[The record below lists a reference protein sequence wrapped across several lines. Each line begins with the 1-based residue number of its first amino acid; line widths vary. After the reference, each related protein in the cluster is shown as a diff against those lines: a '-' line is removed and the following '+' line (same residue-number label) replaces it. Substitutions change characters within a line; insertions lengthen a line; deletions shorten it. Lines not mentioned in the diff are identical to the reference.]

1 MTDATTELAPYAF
14 VRKETLEQQAAPL
27 SVAGPIAWIR
37 ANLFSGPLNTI
48 LTLLCI
54 YLVIDTVPDLIR
66 FYFIDAVWSGA
77 NRDACLADKAGRPV
91 GACWA
96 YVADRFQ
103 YFIYG
108 SYPVSQR
115 WRVNIVFA
123 MFALGIVWLL
133 WNRVPKK
140 KLGFFYF
147 FVVLPISAYVL
158 LLGGAGAER
167 FLGICLTL
175 ALALAAL
182 YVVLSFVPQL
192 VRFWLG
198 EAALAVVE
206 QQPVWKRFFG
216 PKQIVAFAL
225 VTFLLLSLLASS
237 VGLPRVD
244 TGLWGGMTVTFLIA
258 AVGIVFSLPLGVML
272 ALGRRSKLPII
283 QMISVIFI
291 EFVRGVPLI
300 TVLFMAN
307 TMLPLFVP
315 QEYSPDRLLR
325 PLVGVA
331 LFAAAYMA
339 EVIRGGLQA
348 MPKGQYEG
356 AMSLGLGYWSMMRLI
371 ILPQALRI
379 VIPGIVNTFIGLFK
393 DTTLVTIV
401 GIFDFLRTIEATL
414 VDPTWA
420 TPTTRATGYAFAAIF
435 YFLCCWG
442 MSRYSIAVEKRLAA
456 GQKR

>member
-1 MTDATTELAPYAF
+1 MTDATLDNAPRAF
-14 VRKETLEQQAAPL
+14 VRTETLQQQPAPL
-27 SVAGPIAWIR
+27 SVAGPLAWIR
-37 ANLFSGPLNTI
+37 ANLFSSPLNAI

-54 YLVIDTVPDLIR
+54 WFVVDTVPEMIR
-66 FYFIDAVWSGA
+66 FYFLDAVWSGTT
-77 NRDACLADKAGRPV
+77 RDACLADKVGRPV

-108 SYPVSQR
+108 SYPITER

-123 MFALGIVWLL
+123 MFALGVVWLL
-133 WNRVPKK
+133 WNKAPLKK
-140 KLGFFYF
+140 VGAFYF
-147 FVVLPISAYVL
+147 FVILPLSAFIL
-158 LLGGAGAER
+158 LLGGARAQSLLR
-167 FLGICLTL
+167 FLILL
-175 ALALAAL
+175 SFALAVLYLA
-182 YVVLSFVPQL
+182 LSFVPAL
-192 VRFWLG
+192 ARFWTSPAL
-198 EAALAVVE
+198 LAVE
-206 QQPVWKRFFG
+206 QEAPPWKRFYR
-216 PKQIVAFAL
+216 PKRLI
-225 VTFLLLSLLASS
+225 LLSLVVFGILAIFDDRI
-237 VGLPRVD
+237 GLPRVD
-244 TGLWGGMTVTFLIA
+244 TGLWGGMMVTFLIS
-258 AVGIVFSLPLGVML
+258 AVGIVFSLPLGVIL
-272 ALGRRSKLPII
+272 ALGRRSRLPII
-283 QMISVIFI
+283 QLLSVIFI

-325 PLVGVA
+325 PLIGVA
-331 LFAAAYMA
+331 VFASAYMA

-348 MPKGQYEG
+348 IPKGQFEG
-356 AMSLGLGYWSMMRLI
+356 AMSLGLGYWQMMRLI

-420 TPTTRATGYAFAAIF
+420 TPTTRTTGYAFAAVF

>member
-1 MTDATTELAPYAF
+1 MTDATTENAPFAF
-14 VRKETLEQQAAPL
+14 VRKETLQQEPAPL
-27 SVAGPIAWIR
+27 SVAGPLAWIR
-37 ANLFSGPLNTI
+37 GNLFSSPLNAI
-48 LTLLCI
+48 LTLLCVW
-54 YLVIDTVPDLIR
+54 LVIDTVPGMVR
-66 FYFIDAVWSGA
+66 FYILDAVWTGT
-77 NRDACLADKAGRPV
+77 NRDACLADKVGRPV

-96 YVADRFQ
+96 YIADRTQ

-108 SYPVSQR
+108 SYPVAER

-123 MFALGIVWLL
+123 MFALGVVWLL
-133 WNRVPKK
+133 WNRMPLKK
-140 KLGFFYF
+140 VGFFFF
-147 FVVLPISAYVL
+147 FVILPASAFIL
-158 LLGGAGAER
+158 LLGGPRAESFLR
-167 FLGICLTL
+167 FLIIVTF
-175 ALALAAL
+175 ALAVL
-182 YVVLSFVPQL
+182 YLVLSFVPGL
-192 VRFWLG
+192 MKFWIG
-198 EAALAVVE
+198 EGQLAVE
-206 QQPVWKRFFG
+206 EAMPAWQRFYRPKRLILISLVVFG
-216 PKQIVAFAL
+216 
-225 VTFLLLSLLASS
+225 LLAILADK

-244 TGLWGGMTVTFLIA
+244 TGLWGGMTVTFLIS
-258 AVGIVFSLPLGVML
+258 AVGIVFSLPLGVLL
-272 ALGRRSKLPII
+272 ALGRRSRLPAI
-283 QMISVIFI
+283 QLLSVIFI

-315 QEYSPDRLLR
+315 QECSPDRLLR
-325 PLVGVA
+325 PLIGVA

-348 MPKGQYEG
+348 IPKGQYEG
-356 AMSLGLGYWSMMRLI
+356 AMSLGLGYWQMMRLI

-393 DTTLVTIV
+393 DTTLVTVV

-420 TPTTRATGYAFAAIF
+420 TPTTRATGYAFAAMF

>member
-1 MTDATTELAPYAF
+1 MTDATINNAPHAF
-14 VRKETLEQQAAPL
+14 VRTETLQQQAAPL
-27 SVAGPIAWIR
+27 SVAGPVAWVR
-37 ANLFSGPLNTI
+37 NNLFSSPLNTA
-48 LTLLCI
+48 LTLICL
-54 YLVIDTVPDLIR
+54 YVVVTSVPDLVR
-66 FYFIDAVWSGA
+66 FYFIDAVWSGT
-77 NRDACLADKAGRPV
+77 NRDACLADKVGRPV

-115 WRVNIVFA
+115 WRVNIVFL
-123 MFALGIVWLL
+123 MFALAVVWML
-133 WNRVPKK
+133 WDRAPLK
-140 KLGFFYF
+140 KLGAFFF
-147 FVVLPISAYVL
+147 FVVMPLGAYVL
-158 LLGGAGAER
+158 LVGGAGAEGVLR
-167 FLGICLTL
+167 TVIMIT
-175 ALALAAL
+175 LALAAL
-182 YVVLSFVPQL
+182 YLVLSFVPGL
-192 VRFWLG
+192 ARFWTPAPLL
-198 EAALAVVE
+198 EVEMAATPL
-206 QQPVWKRFFG
+206 QRFQSPKRL
-216 PKQIVAFAL
+216 I
-225 VTFLLLSLLASS
+225 LLSLVVFGLIALLADTA
-237 VGLPRVD
+237 GLPRAD
-244 TGLWGGMTVTFLIA
+244 TGLWGGIMVTFLIA

-272 ALGRRSKLPII
+272 ALGRRSRLPII
-283 QMISVIFI
+283 QLLSVIFI

-315 QEYSPDRLLR
+315 QEWSPDRLLR
-325 PLVGVA
+325 PLIGVA

-348 MPKGQYEG
+348 IPKGQYEG
-356 AMSLGLGYWSMMRLI
+356 AMSLGLGYWQMMRLI

-393 DTTLVTIV
+393 DTTLVTVV

-420 TPTTRATGYAFAAIF
+420 TPTTRATGYAFAAVF